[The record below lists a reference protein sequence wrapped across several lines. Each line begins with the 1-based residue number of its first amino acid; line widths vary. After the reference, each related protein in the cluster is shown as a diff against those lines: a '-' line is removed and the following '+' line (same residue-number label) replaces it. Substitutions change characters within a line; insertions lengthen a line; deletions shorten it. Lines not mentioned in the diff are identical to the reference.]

1 MSENWLARLT
11 PAPVLSAAAVARRSA
26 GARLRERRAL
36 RRLVR
41 EAEAV
46 TEHCLDRVPGGPA
59 PAASAALREE
69 LRWMLGIP
77 AEASRAAVSA
87 VATIVEGHVPYRLER
102 VVFESRPGLVVT
114 ANLYLPVGPGAPWP
128 CVVYLCGHWPSVD
141 GAKTGYQD
149 RYLWY
154 PRNGFALFVI
164 DPLGYGEVTGL
175 HRGTHDLSM
184 WSWFSRGYTPAG
196 VEAWNGIRAIDYLK
210 SRPEID
216 SGRLGVTGISGGGAS
231 AWYLAAV
238 DERVSVAAPS
248 CSTYSIGNQARR
260 RLVREQCDCVFPPN
274 VHQFDLPT
282 VASLIAPR
290 PLLML
295 GGTQDPIFP
304 PDGFRTTYRLA
315 REAYRRIGGEPAL
328 EKVRLVEARCGHED
342 PPLFLQSTREWMDRW
357 LAPSE
362 RVNRP
367 AGEEATEAL
376 RPPRELRCL
385 DAPPVDALNYSV
397 HESFVAVAEPG
408 LPADTAGWE
417 ARRARVVD
425 DLRRTVFR
433 WIPEPASVPRGE
445 PARESAYYARTYGA
459 FEAWSVETEDT
470 VAVRVLGLRRRDARP
485 EGPRLLVVRSREE
498 GWQFPDLEPL
508 LPILGLADIFILY
521 PRFVEKVL
529 SPARYAEI
537 ERTAALSGRTVAALQ
552 SWDTCQVARWLA
564 RDDGGVRRRTL
575 VAGRGDAAV
584 VALYAALLTGEV
596 AGVVMAEPPPSHRQG
611 PPLLT
616 VLRTTDL
623 WEAASLLAPRPLG
636 FVGEPPPDYRLTVDA
651 LGRAGHGRRVA
662 SRRSVFEAVAWAL
675 REIQEE
681 APGPARGGVTSGGP
695 YEEPLEA
702 R

>member
-1 MSENWLARLT
+1 MTGAWLARLT
-11 PAPVLSAAAVARRSA
+11 PAPVLSAVAVARRSA

-46 TEHCLDRVPGGPA
+46 TEHCLDRLPDGPA
-59 PAASAALREE
+59 PAVLRDE
-69 LRWMLGIP
+69 LRWMLGIH
-77 AEASRAAVSA
+77 AEALRAGVSA
-87 VATIVEGHVPYRLER
+87 VATAVGGDEPYRLER
-102 VVFESRPGLVVT
+102 VVFESLPGLVVT
-114 ANLYLPVGPGAPWP
+114 ANLYIPVGAGAPWP
-128 CVVYLCGHWPSVD
+128 CVVYLCGHWPSAD

-154 PRNGFALFVI
+154 PRNGFALLVI
-164 DPLGYGEVTGL
+164 DPLGYGEISGL

-196 VEAWNGIRAIDYLK
+196 VEAWNGIRAIDYLT

-216 SGRLGVTGISGGGAS
+216 GGRIGVTGISGGGAS
-231 AWYLAAV
+231 SWYLAAV
-238 DERVSVAAPS
+238 DERISAVAPS

-315 REAYRRIGGEPAL
+315 KEAYRRIGGEPAL
-328 EKVRLVEARCGHED
+328 EKVRLIEARCGHED
-342 PPLFLQSTREWMDRW
+342 PPLFLQSTREWMARW
-357 LAPSE
+357 LAPSA
-362 RVNRP
+362 RGDRR
-367 AGEEATEAL
+367 AGEETTKAS
-376 RPPRELRCL
+376 RPPGELRCL
-385 DAPPVDALNYSV
+385 DRPPDDALNYSV

-408 LPADTAGWE
+408 LPADAASW
-417 ARRARVVD
+417 AVRRARVLD
-425 DLRRTVFR
+425 ELRRTVFR
-433 WIPEPASVPRGE
+433 WIPELASVPRGV
-445 PARESAYYARTYGA
+445 PAWESAYYARTFGA
-459 FEAWSVETEDT
+459 FEAWSVETEEAVT
-470 VAVRVLGLRRRDARP
+470 VRVLGLRRRGTRP
-485 EGPRLLVVRSREE
+485 EGPRLLVVRSRDE

-508 LPILGLADIFILY
+508 LPILGLADVFILY

-575 VAGRGDAAV
+575 VAGRRDAAV
-584 VALYAALLTGEV
+584 VALYAAILTGEV

-636 FVGEPPPDYRLTVDA
+636 FVGEPPADYRLTVDA

-662 SRRSVFEAVAWAL
+662 SRRSLFEVVAWAR
-675 REIQEE
+675 REIQDA
-681 APGPARGGVTSGGP
+681 APAPARDDATSGGRLEGAP
-695 YEEPLEA
+695 EA